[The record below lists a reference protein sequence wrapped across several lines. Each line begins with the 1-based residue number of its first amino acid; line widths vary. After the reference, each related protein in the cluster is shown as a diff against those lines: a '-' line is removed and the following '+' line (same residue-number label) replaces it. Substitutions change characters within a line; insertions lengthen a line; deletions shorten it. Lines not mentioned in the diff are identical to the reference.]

1 MTFTHTKL
9 SLAVL
14 MSAGLLL
21 TACGGGGSDDNDVVQ
36 ASYQGT
42 TTPAVFKNLDES
54 QQKTVVDDSIEA
66 VGEVAGLAG
75 DDLIGSFPLA
85 VSASAS
91 LDAAERD
98 KLIGKVLDSVREYQA
113 SGALN
118 LPVAAAAD
126 SYDCEGGG
134 SASYKASG
142 DETNGEITITFN
154 NCKEPGWDEGDYDLT
169 DGKIS
174 LKFSSN
180 TTVMTFNNFKTVE
193 YWDGENWTSTI
204 SGTYKISGINYSE
217 YTGENQA
224 FKAEWNLYGTE
235 NGKPIATNGTLSC
248 KANGECTV
256 GSVVTAESGKTYKV
270 ENMTIT
276 GKVYDDYELEATLYH
291 PDYGYYKITANV
303 REECSESDLSPF
315 DGTATLTSSEGVI
328 TYSSSR
334 CDIEPS
340 ISLSAN

>member
-21 TACGGGGSDDNDVVQ
+21 TACGGSGSDDNDVVQ
-36 ASYQGT
+36 ASYQGK

-54 QQKTVVDDSIEA
+54 QRKTVVDDSIEA

-75 DDLIGSFPLA
+75 DDLVDSFPLA

-91 LDAAERD
+91 LDAAERE
-98 KLIGKVLDSVREYQA
+98 KLIGKVLDSVRKYQA

-134 SASYKASG
+134 SASLKSSG
-142 DETNGEITITFN
+142 DETNGEITLTYS
-154 NCKEPGWDEGDYDLT
+154 NCKYEYEDGDYDLT

-193 YWDGENWTSTI
+193 YWDGETWTSTI
-204 SGTYKISGINYSE
+204 SGTYKISGINYSD

-224 FKAEWNLYGTE
+224 FTAEWNLSGTE
-235 NGKPIATNGTLSC
+235 NGKPVATNGTLSC

-256 GSVVTAESGKTYKV
+256 GSVLTTESGKTYKV
-270 ENMTIT
+270 ENMSIT
-276 GKVYDDYELEATLYH
+276 ETGYEGYQLEAKLYH
-291 PDYGYYKITANV
+291 PDYGYYTIEADVKDECDA
-303 REECSESDLSPF
+303 EESSPF
-315 DGTATLTSSEGVI
+315 EGTATLTSSDAVI
-328 TYSSSR
+328 TYSSIN
-334 CDIEPS
+334 CLNEPT
-340 ISLSAN
+340 ISLNVK